1 MRVIVKY
8 YNLVA
13 DHFGRKAEEL
23 FLEDGATCYSL
34 INMLSMENESFR
46 RLVFTDEGAI
56 SHRVRIFRNGQ
67 MVVGLDVPLTDQDEI
82 QIFPAVSGGCC

>member
-13 DHFGRKAEEL
+13 DYLGRKVEEL
-23 FLEDGATCYSL
+23 LLEDNATCYSL
-34 INMLSMENESFR
+34 INMLSVENESFR
-46 RLVFTDEGAI
+46 RLVFTEVGTI

-67 MVVGLDVPLTDQDEI
+67 MMVDLDSPLVDQDEI
-82 QIFPAVSGGCC
+82 QIFPAVSGGCY

>member
-13 DHFGRKAEEL
+13 DYLGRKVEEL
-23 FLEDGATCYSL
+23 FLEENATCYSL
-34 INMLSMENESFR
+34 IDMLSVENESFR
-46 RLVFTDEGAI
+46 RLVFTDEGSI

-67 MVVGLDVPLTDQDEI
+67 LIVDMDSPLVDQDEI
-82 QIFPAVSGGCC
+82 KIFPAVSGGYC